1 MTQLVGRFAPR
12 LLAVPLAVGAGY
24 AGLNG
29 FSKLVGGT
37 AVSAAE
43 IQRDAQGNVIEPQAL
58 ERPQITQT
66 QVIEKPETVQY
77 NRETGSFIN
86 PITQDKTDQNQLLQW
101 GQENPLT
108 AVAGTSVALS
118 AQEIPRSL

>member
-12 LLAVPLAVGAGY
+12 LLALPIAAGVGY
-24 AGLNG
+24 AGLSG

-58 ERPQITQT
+58 ERPQITQP

-77 NRETGSFIN
+77 NRETGS
-86 PITQDKTDQNQLLQW
+86 LL
-101 GQENPLT
+101 T
-108 AVAGTSVALS
+108 
-118 AQEIPRSL
+118 